1 MDTGSVVTPVL
12 GRGAIAESAL
22 FGWQSCDGFFFE
34 GLIVAAFEYE
44 RVPILLLVIEVF
56 APGMEGGEMGCF
68 GEYSVETAVRKVE
81 EGQAAVLIVLGVI
94 SDCDAASISRGIG
107 LFAIDV
113 VGGAR
118 IVDELVDFSAG
129 IGIGFDEFHD
139 VSPGNGGWR
148 KDLRKYNMC
157 VDDPSSDFPL

>member
-12 GRGAIAESAL
+12 GSGAIAESAL
-22 FGWQSCDGFFFE
+22 FGRQNCDVFFFE
-34 GLIVAAFEYE
+34 GLIVAAFEHE
-44 RVPILLLVIEVF
+44 RVPVLLMIVEVF
-56 APGMEGGEMGCF
+56 APGVEGGEMGCF
-68 GEYSVETAVRKVE
+68 GEYSVETAVCEVE
-81 EGQAAVLIVLGVI
+81 EGQAAVLIVVGII

-129 IGIGFDEFHD
+129 VGIGFDEFHGL
-139 VSPGNGGWR
+139 SPETGR
-148 KDLRKYNMC
+148 LEDRFKEI
-157 VDDPSSDFPL
+157 

>member
-68 GEYSVETAVRKVE
+68 GDYCVETAVRKVE
-81 EGQAAVLIVLGVI
+81 EGQAAVLVVLGVI

-113 VGGAR
+113 VGGAG
-118 IVDELVDFSAG
+118 IVDELVDFCAG
-129 IGIGFDEFHD
+129 VGIGFDEFHG

-148 KDLRKYNMC
+148 EDLRKYNMC